1 REEHQAAGMGRVA
14 DELLGAVDDVAVA
27 LLHRAG
33 LQVGGVGTRLR
44 LGQAEGADMFGR
56 RQLPQPAVLLGVRPE
71 IVDDDAGGGVV
82 HADHRGDRAVTRGDL
97 LQQKG
102 IGDRVDLTAVPLRRG
117 RRAEYAEFTQ
127 FTDDLRL
134 YAQVLFA
141 LGGQR
146 GQPLLRE
153 AADLV
158 DDEGIAVGGNAVG
171 HGGPPGSGQAV
182 FTPWQPYGTRGD
194 THGAG
199 GADNTKRNNL
209 WRTGGIISS

>member
-1 REEHQAAGMGRVA
+1 
-14 DELLGAVDDVAVA
+14 LLGAVDDVAVA

-33 LQVGGVGTRLR
+33 LQVGGVRTRLW

-71 IVDDDAGGGVV
+71 IVDDDAGRGVV

-97 LQQKG
+97 LQQQG
-102 IGDRVDLTAVPLRRG
+102 IGDRVDLAAVPLRRG
-117 RRAEYAEFTQ
+117 GRAEYAEFTQ

-134 YAQVLFA
+134 DAQVLFA

-153 AADLV
+153 AADHV
-158 DDEGIAVGGNAVG
+158 DDEGIAVWGNAVG
-171 HGGPPGSGQAV
+171 HGGPPGVGAV
-182 FTPWQPYGTRGD
+182 VYAGD
-194 THGAG
+194 G
-199 GADNTKRNNL
+199 GARKGVHRAPESGTSPGLALAPGNAARPCPRNA
-209 WRTGGIISS
+209 GFEGCSSPAG